1 MIRVIIPMTSLF
13 HVTRNTATDAHCVVI
28 PLRRSESN
36 LLKDSRKGLT
46 SRRVTV

>member
-1 MIRVIIPMTSLF
+1 MIRVIIPTTSLF

-28 PLRRSESN
+28 ALRRSELNS
-36 LLKDSRKGLT
+36 LKDSRDSLT